1 MHIIILVIIVKISC
15 IKGKNDESSFKILKN
30 FGADV
35 YEIEDF
41 EETDNTIKQLVQ
53 KDYKT
58 IWITNEL
65 AGFSE
70 DIIKKYSR
78 NNDINIII
86 APSK

>member
-1 MHIIILVIIVKISC
+1 MNVKISC
-15 IKGKNDESSFKILKN
+15 IKGKNDENSFKILKN

-41 EETDNTIKQLVQ
+41 EKTDDAIKQLVE

-70 DIIKKYSR
+70 DIIKKYSK
-78 NNDINIII
+78 NTDINIII
-86 APSK
+86 APRK

>member
-1 MHIIILVIIVKISC
+1 MNVKISC
-15 IKGKNDESSFKILKN
+15 IKGKNDENSFKILKN

-41 EETDNTIKQLVQ
+41 EKTDDTIKQLVQ

-70 DIIKKYSR
+70 DIIKKYSK
-78 NNDINIII
+78 NTDINIII
-86 APSK
+86 APNK

>member
-1 MHIIILVIIVKISC
+1 MNVKISC
-15 IKGKNDESSFKILKN
+15 IKGKNDENSFKILKN

-41 EETDNTIKQLVQ
+41 EKTDDTIKQLVQ

-70 DIIKKYSR
+70 DIIKKYSK
-78 NNDINIII
+78 NTDINIII

>member
-1 MHIIILVIIVKISC
+1 MKISC
-15 IKGKNDESSFKILKN
+15 IKGKNDKKSFNLFKT

-35 YEIEDF
+35 YEVEDY
-41 EETDNTIKQLVQ
+41 ETTDDMIKQLID

-70 DIIKKYSR
+70 DIIKKYSK
-78 NNDINIII
+78 NDNINIII
-86 APSK
+86 APIKD